1 MGHWITVWWFY
12 ITDALIQND
21 IKFPLTFIQ
30 GINWGLRASLKGPSS
45 GNLAGLGFELRN
57 SWAVVQWFNHWA
69 TTNPVAWRL
78 VWGCVV
84 INVVLQHQHLWS
96 QTAVQLNLYRTSMCN
111 NMAAGEQE
119 VPLLSNKSQW
129 LYWETESD
137 PELTLA
143 SDKVTISFSVRV
155 IESRFNKHFTQFINL
170 LQITY
175 KTVKQ

>member
-1 MGHWITVWWFY
+1 
-12 ITDALIQND
+12 
-21 IKFPLTFIQ
+21 
-30 GINWGLRASLKGPSS
+30 
-45 GNLAGLGFELRN
+45 
-57 SWAVVQWFNHWA
+57 
-69 TTNPVAWRL
+69 
-78 VWGCVV
+78 
-84 INVVLQHQHLWS
+84 
-96 QTAVQLNLYRTSMCN
+96 
-111 NMAAGEQE
+111 MAAGEQE